1 MRLVCSCAIISFVW
15 SELTQALNFRRC
27 LPVLASWS
35 KQSLRQHNSYSAF
48 FSILNLMRTC
58 LRLITRV
65 GRTKNSR
72 VSVCIQYVEIVHL
85 SISGKFRFLLI
96 LKCAC
101 VSFCVCVWVVSLH
114 SVCEIAVAF
123 SSAFSFASHGWAKKY
138 SSLLRRL
145 WNNVLNFKFWRQ
157 L

>member
-58 LRLITRV
+58 LRLISRV

-85 SISGKFRFLLI
+85 SISANFVLEI

-101 VSFCVCVWVVSLH
+101 VSYCVCVCVVSLH
-114 SVCEIAVAF
+114 SACEIAVAF
-123 SSAFSFASHGWAKKY
+123 SSAFSFASHGWTKIFITAMQV
-138 SSLLRRL
+138 LR
-145 WNNVLNFKFWRQ
+145 
-157 L
+157 